1 MKSGRGEVYRLA
13 KFKVN
18 SAKHFLMKSERVEMF
33 QYIVDTLDYENI
45 ECWENKNN
53 VSQYIKRALWSKIK
67 VMLTVGKKTFSLLNF
82 SVGIIPSLQRRAAPG
97 ARQGSG
103 RCR

>member
-1 MKSGRGEVYRLA
+1 MKNGRGGVYRLA

-45 ECWENKNN
+45 ECWENKKIMFLNT
-53 VSQYIKRALWSKIK
+53 SKE
-67 VMLTVGKKTFSLLNF
+67 L
-82 SVGIIPSLQRRAAPG
+82 
-97 ARQGSG
+97 SG
-103 RCR
+103 VRLK